1 MPVVWMI
8 DPVTLMLML
17 LLMYVM
23 HWIDFVAAAVLMW
36 MGW

>member
-8 DPVTLMLML
+8 DPVTLML